1 VGCKANLLLSLL
13 VNEGNLTC
21 NNHWWWWWWWWLTTH
36 MHALWVDNGNI
47 GLHIGIG
54 THQTHYGT
62 GLATFLVRTSPS
74 DQAQVTKL
82 KWPFSIDHDIRL
94 GYRSFF
100 VMGKMVQIVNKFE
113 QNISKQLKQLNN
125 VNASSTS
132 WQQFPGGRG
141 GHKSVNK
148 LTKLTHMTPIWHIFG
163 VSKEMLS
170 VGSYGSTIHV
180 YSGYNKGCV
189 IHIVALP
196 FTLKKYIN

>member
-1 VGCKANLLLSLL
+1 MVKPISSSQSVNQLCCPVMTNFQWFPLVGCKANLLLSLL

-21 NNHWWWWWWWWLTTH
+21 NNHWWWWWWLTTH

-74 DQAQVTKL
+74 DQAQVT
-82 KWPFSIDHDIRL
+82 FSIDHDIRL

-113 QNISKQLKQLNN
+113 QNISKQLKQSNN
-125 VNASSTS
+125 VNASSAS
-132 WQQFPGGRG
+132 WPQFPGEGED
-141 GHKSVNK
+141 
-148 LTKLTHMTPIWHIFG
+148 TKVWI
-163 VSKEMLS
+163 S
-170 VGSYGSTIHV
+170 
-180 YSGYNKGCV
+180 
-189 IHIVALP
+189 
-196 FTLKKYIN
+196 